1 MSYELKI
8 FCFAM
13 ILCLPEMHL
22 SHAGHD
28 GGHSMKSSWP
38 TFTRSSGSGPFQMTK
53 GSTASTFSST
63 SRNRYSAFLW
73 DQYDGIQ
80 EQVAQGDGEY
90 LEEIARFNGCP
101 AEFSGVFKTE
111 LNQNYELLFE
121 KPNDP
126 DYLEQEITEVLQ
138 KASHLQDVCNP
149 KLLSEAKF
157 LLDGYLIS

>member
-1 MSYELKI
+1 MSHELKM
-8 FCFAM
+8 FCFVL
-13 ILCLPEMHL
+13 ILCLPEIYL
-22 SHAGHD
+22 SYAGHD
-28 GGHSMKSSWP
+28 GGKTMKSSRP

-53 GSTASTFSST
+53 GSTASTSSST

-90 LEEIARFNGCP
+90 LEVIARFNGCP
-101 AEFSGVFKTE
+101 VDFSGVFQTE

-126 DYLEQEITEVLQ
+126 DHLEQGITEVLQ
-138 KASHLQDVCNP
+138 KTRHLQGVCYP
-149 KLLSEAKF
+149 KLLSEA
-157 LLDGYLIS
+157 

>member
-90 LEEIARFNGCP
+90 IEVIARFNSCP

-126 DYLEQEITEVLQ
+126 DHLELGIAKVLQ
-138 KASHLQDVCNP
+138 KASPLQNVCNP
-149 KLLSEAKF
+149 KLFSEA
-157 LLDGYLIS
+157 

>member
-1 MSYELKI
+1 MITFRRHLFKYIGLVLLVLAFTLSDIE
-8 FCFAM
+8 FA
-13 ILCLPEMHL
+13 
-22 SHAGHD
+22 HAGHD
-28 GGHSMKSSWP
+28 GGHSMKSSRP

-53 GSTASTFSST
+53 GSTASTSSST

-90 LEEIARFNGCP
+90 LEVIARFNGCP

-126 DYLEQEITEVLQ
+126 DHLEQGITEVLQ
-138 KASHLQDVCNP
+138 KASPLQDVCNL
-149 KLLSEAKF
+149 KLLSEV
-157 LLDGYLIS
+157 